1 MPRRHRTMR
10 RMIKRIVTALVLLT
24 MGHTERVFRDC
35 RGCPEMVVIP
45 PGTYLMG
52 SPSTDP
58 HRDTSGS
65 EEPRHRVTISYTF
78 AVGKYDVTRDEYAE
92 FVRDTKLP
100 DPLGCNFHVP
110 PHWPRI
116 PSLNWHNTGF
126 HQTGRDPAVCMSW
139 TEATAYTKWLSRQ
152 TGHAYRLLT
161 EAEYEYVA
169 RAGTTGQAYWGDDS
183 TMACAYE
190 NGPDSSLLD
199 VFPDQ
204 RARRTDA
211 IACRDG
217 YVYTSPGGSFKPNAF
232 GLYDIMGNVFTWVQ
246 DCLND
251 NYNGAPT
258 DGSARLDGDCASRIN
273 RGGSW
278 TSTPFGPRVAQR
290 GDDNAM
296 TTRVVDLGFR
306 VARDVTPR

>member
-58 HRDTSGS
+58 LRDTSGS
-65 EEPRHRVTISYTF
+65 EEPQHRVTIRYTF

-92 FVRDTKLP
+92 FVRETKLP

-126 HQTGRDPAVCMSW
+126 HQTGRDPAVCVSW
-139 TEATAYTKWLSRQ
+139 TEATADGL
-152 TGHAYRLLT
+152 RL
-161 EAEYEYVA
+161 
-169 RAGTTGQAYWGDDS
+169 
-183 TMACAYE
+183 
-190 NGPDSSLLD
+190 
-199 VFPDQ
+199 
-204 RARRTDA
+204 
-211 IACRDG
+211 
-217 YVYTSPGGSFKPNAF
+217 
-232 GLYDIMGNVFTWVQ
+232 
-246 DCLND
+246 
-251 NYNGAPT
+251 
-258 DGSARLDGDCASRIN
+258 
-273 RGGSW
+273 
-278 TSTPFGPRVAQR
+278 
-290 GDDNAM
+290 
-296 TTRVVDLGFR
+296 
-306 VARDVTPR
+306 